1 STSPH
6 GSVTTPGEGVFTYN
20 AEVMVRLIAGPKMGY
35 RLTKWTG
42 DTDALSNVNA
52 ATTIIA
58 MHDDYTIAA
67 NFALNWPLIGG
78 IIAGVVVAAGLA
90 ILFVRRR
97 RAAAKKKQSRRRA
110 ARKKH

>member
-1 STSPH
+1 
-6 GSVTTPGEGVFTYN
+6 
-20 AEVMVRLIAGPKMGY
+20 MIAGPKMGY

-42 DTDALSNVNA
+42 DVETIANVNA
-52 ATTIIA
+52 ATTMIA
-58 MHDDYTIAA
+58 MHDDYTITA

-78 IIAGVVVAAGLA
+78 IVGGVIAAAGLA

-97 RAAAKKKQSRRRA
+97 RATQAKRQGRRKA